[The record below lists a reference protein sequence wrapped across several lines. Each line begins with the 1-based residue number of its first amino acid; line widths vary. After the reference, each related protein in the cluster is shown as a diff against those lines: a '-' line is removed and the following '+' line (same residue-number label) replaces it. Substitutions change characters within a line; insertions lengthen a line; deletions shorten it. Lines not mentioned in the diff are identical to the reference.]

1 MALQH
6 KKIKCGNVK
15 QIKFLPYLS
24 IAWFISDSIRKK
36 RKEGTFEKRRVKR
49 FDERSCNSFRKKNKK
64 KERLK
69 RKGLR
74 DSMGVPVTGG
84 KLSLELPRDL
94 DESRI

>member
-1 MALQH
+1 M
-6 KKIKCGNVK
+6 
-15 QIKFLPYLS
+15 
-24 IAWFISDSIRKK
+24 
-36 RKEGTFEKRRVKR
+36 FEKKGVKGFHGR
-49 FDERSCNSFRKKNKK
+49 YKK
-64 KERLK
+64 KECLK